1 VTNPGCLRQGIVD
14 GSQLLSVNNKPV
26 STHRSFAEEIKR
38 LKEHSCRIT
47 MSFKRPMYPVGEPLK
62 MRITEGKELLGWV
75 PVEVVKV
82 NLIKKEEHTY
92 YRFDVKVLQS
102 VLAEERKIVGREFHN
117 VRYEELLQDARC
129 PLCNGEDAHPEARP
143 REEPQ
148 PDDEDACA
156 RCRNV
161 RYVTTVTAESEQIL
175 RRRLSVAEVLGKG
188 SQRVTRVLTQ
198 LMAEIKEAEEA
209 H

>member
-26 STHRSFAEEIKR
+26 STHKSFAEEIKR

-47 MSFKRPMYPVGEPLK
+47 ISFKRPSEMYWTGEPLK
-62 MRITEGKELLGWV
+62 MRITEGKKLLGWA
-75 PVEVVKV
+75 PVVVVKV
-82 NLIKKEEHTY
+82 NLEKEP
-92 YRFDVKVLQS
+92 YRYDVKVLQS